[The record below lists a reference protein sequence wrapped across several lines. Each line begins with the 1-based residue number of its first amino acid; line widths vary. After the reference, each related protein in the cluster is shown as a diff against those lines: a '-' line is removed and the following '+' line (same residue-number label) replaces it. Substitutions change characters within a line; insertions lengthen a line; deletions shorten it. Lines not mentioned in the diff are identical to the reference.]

1 MSRRRKSR
9 RRSPPAPGR
18 GAHVDPPRRL
28 PSEFGPSGLGPSG
41 LVVPDYWSRT
51 RHGAVNLLFLAPF
64 LAVYLLCWWFVGEG
78 VETQAAASLRGL
90 LNVLGRK
97 GLFVLSLVTCLVVC
111 VVLLTRIRA
120 AKADAVVFPGMLV
133 EGLVYG
139 FLLQI
144 VAGALSRVLPIGK
157 WVLAAPFLHQ
167 ARGLGV
173 AVGAGIFEELLFR
186 GFLCY
191 AVFRTLKDVV
201 GADRFS
207 AGALAVVIAAYLFS
221 AYHHWGAA
229 GEPWDPRIFTF
240 RFHAGVVLGVI
251 FLTRGLGIAAL
262 AHGFYDVLV
271 LLG

>member
-1 MSRRRKSR
+1 MPRRRKPRPPPSPAR
-9 RRSPPAPGR
+9 RAEPAPPRPPASRPASPGLP
-18 GAHVDPPRRL
+18 AH
-28 PSEFGPSGLGPSG
+28 G

-64 LAVYLLCWWFVGEG
+64 LAIYLLCWWLVGEG

-90 LNVLGRK
+90 LNVLGAK
-97 GLFVLSLVTCLVVC
+97 ALFVVSLATCLVMC
-111 VVLLTRIRA
+111 AVLLTRIRA
-120 AKADAVVFPGMLV
+120 ARADAVVFPGMLV
-133 EGLVYG
+133 EGVVYG
-139 FLLQI
+139 FLLKT
-144 VAGALSRVLPIGK
+144 VADALSRVLPIGK
-157 WVLAAPFLHQ
+157 WVLAAPFLQQ
-167 ARGLGV
+167 ARNLGV

-186 GFLCY
+186 GLLCY
-191 AVFRTLKDVV
+191 AVFRTFKDVV
-201 GADRFS
+201 GADRVS

-229 GEPWDPRIFTF
+229 GEVWDARVFTF

-262 AHGFYDVLV
+262 AHGFYDAIV

>member
-1 MSRRRKSR
+1 MV
-9 RRSPPAPGR
+9 
-18 GAHVDPPRRL
+18 H
-28 PSEFGPSGLGPSG
+28 
-41 LVVPDYWSRT
+41 DYWSRT

-64 LAVYLLCWWFVGEG
+64 LAIYLLCWWFVGDG

-90 LNVLGRK
+90 LNVLGPR

-111 VVLLTRIRA
+111 AVLLTRIRA

-144 VAGALSRVLPIGK
+144 VAGALSRVLPVGK
-157 WVLAAPFLHQ
+157 WALAGPAILGQ
-167 ARGLGV
+167 ARSLGV

-186 GFLCY
+186 GILCY
-191 AVFRTLKDVV
+191 AVFRALKDVV
-201 GADRFS
+201 GADRAS
-207 AGALAVVIAAYLFS
+207 AGALAVVIAAWLFS

-229 GEPWDPRIFTF
+229 GEPWDARVFTF
-240 RFHAGVVLGVI
+240 RFHAGVVLGVV

-262 AHGFYDVLV
+262 AHGFYDAIV